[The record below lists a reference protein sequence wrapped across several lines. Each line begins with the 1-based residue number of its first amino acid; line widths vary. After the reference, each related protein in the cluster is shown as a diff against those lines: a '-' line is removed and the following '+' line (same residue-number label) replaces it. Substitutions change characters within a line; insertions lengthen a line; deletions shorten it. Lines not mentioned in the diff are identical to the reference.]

1 MNVSPIDPV
10 SADTVKGLL
19 DVEADVY
26 LTLTMPTHRAGAE
39 GLREDGIRFRNCM
52 GKAEDLLKER
62 GVTGIRLQSTVEPL
76 KEMERDELFW
86 EHQAEGLA
94 VFLAP
99 PPADD
104 AKGKP
109 TFRRFRLPQAVA
121 EEVVAA
127 DRFEILP
134 LVPMTNGG
142 GRFFVLGVSQNRVRL
157 LEGTRGTLA
166 ERDPAVLPDNLR
178 DALQIDEYQSYLGF
192 RSDAPGGNPSDGGNR
207 AIFHGHG
214 AGNQSTV
221 KEQELTEY
229 FRRIGAGLEE
239 FFRDPTPREDTSEPV
254 PPGTYRPPVVFAGVD
269 YLFPMLKEAWDYP
282 NLLGEAVHGNVDALP
297 VADLHRKAWPIAEAF
312 FEGPIEKERTRFLE
326 TKDSSVVS
334 DNLGEILEAAKIG
347 RVETLFVAEGER
359 VTGTA
364 GDVPGMPV
372 AGHKD
377 APGNPQTAGVNLLS
391 AAAGDVLANSGRVF
405 VVPRDRVPNEATVA
419 ATFRYPLRDPAADG
433 TQPETLAGASA
444 AS

>member
-19 DVEADVY
+19 GVEADVY
-26 LTLTMPTHRAGAE
+26 LSITMPTHRAGAE
-39 GLREDGIRFRNCM
+39 GLREDGIRFRNCV
-52 GKAEDLLKER
+52 GKAEDLLKEH

-76 KEMERDELFW
+76 KELEGDELFW

-94 VFLAP
+94 IFLAP
-99 PPADD
+99 PPVDD

-109 TFRRFRLPQAVA
+109 TFRRFRLPHAVA
-121 EEVVAA
+121 EEVVAG
-127 DRFEILP
+127 DRFEVLP

-178 DALQIDEYQSYLGF
+178 DALMIDEYQSYLGF
-192 RSDAPGGNPSDGGNR
+192 RSDAPGGSPADGGKQ
-207 AIFHGHG
+207 AIYHGHG

-239 FFRDPTPREDTSEPV
+239 FFRDPTPREDTGEPV
-254 PPGTYRPPVVFAGVD
+254 PPGAYRPPVIFAGVD
-269 YLFPMLKEAWDYP
+269 YLFPMLREAWDYP
-282 NLLGEAVHGNVDALP
+282 NLLGEAVHGNVDAMA
-297 VADLHRKAWPIAEAF
+297 VADLHAKAWPIAEMF
-312 FEGPIEKERTRFLE
+312 FETPIEKERTRYLE

-334 DNLGEILEAAKIG
+334 DDLGEILEAAKIG
-347 RVETLFVAEGER
+347 RVETLFVADGER
-359 VTGTA
+359 VTGTLA
-364 GDVPGMPV
+364 GAEGLPV
-372 AGHKD
+372 AGHAD
-377 APGNPQTAGVNLLS
+377 APGNPQTEGINLLS
-391 AAAGDVLANSGRVF
+391 VAAGDVLSNSGRVF
-405 VVPRDRVPNEATVA
+405 VVPRDRVPHEATVA

-433 TQPETLAGASA
+433 SSGATLAGSSA